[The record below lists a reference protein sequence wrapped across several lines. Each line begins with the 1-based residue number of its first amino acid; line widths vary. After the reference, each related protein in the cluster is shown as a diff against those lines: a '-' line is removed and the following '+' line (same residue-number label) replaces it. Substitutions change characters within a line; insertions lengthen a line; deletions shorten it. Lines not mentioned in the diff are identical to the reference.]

1 MDLRQILT
9 FSLVAWLS
17 IVSPGPAVV
26 LAIKNSLRQGQG
38 AVLYGALGNIFGL
51 FFLSL
56 AAMLGV
62 DLLLKTN
69 PWLFTALKTVGAF
82 YLFYL
87 GVRQFISKKMLFG
100 SECNSRSPVRS
111 LASLFKESFLL
122 SISNPKPILF
132 FTALFP
138 QFIKPSSARLLQFL
152 VLTGIFMLLSLMTLL
167 SYGLASRKM
176 IILLSQPRIATR
188 VSRVIGLCFIGF
200 GVLLLTYRLP

>member
-1 MDLRQILT
+1 MDVRQILT

-17 IVSPGPAVV
+17 IASPGPAVV
-26 LAIKNSLRQGQG
+26 LAIKNSLRQGHG

-56 AAMLGV
+56 AAMLGIG
-62 DLLLKTN
+62 LLLKTH

-87 GVRQFISKKMLFG
+87 GVQQFTSKKMLFG
-100 SECNSRSPVRS
+100 SEYNSSPARSF
-111 LASLFKESFLL
+111 AGLFRESFLL

-138 QFIKPSSARLLQFL
+138 QFIKPSSSLLLQFL

-167 SYGLASRKM
+167 GYGLASRKM
-176 IILLSQPRIATR
+176 IILLSQPRIAKR

-200 GVLLLTYRLP
+200 GVLLLTYRLS